1 MPNSFGAP
9 CSLAL
14 VLCLC
19 VGALGVR
26 PVTDTDAIEAKQ
38 MEEHPIEK
46 TKSAE
51 DKNSHALP
59 EATLWREFGAEEH
72 HVFKANA
79 LAFQNLD
86 QSEQWRL
93 YASSNCSAEEVTSF
107 YITIYMSQTDPV
119 HQSNVTLHVDKNLPW
134 DTDILYAGA
143 QGLGRC
149 LVFLRR
155 PPPDAP
161 VIEML
166 KKLPTV
172 FQDRRLHAFLAL
184 RKDARIHFEVAFA
197 LVVLLGAVILVWSLR
212 ITVKALK
219 DRRHSWG
226 LTDESD
232 FSQSQLRPPQAAEIL
247 KRAFAN
253 IVYFLLGCALFV
265 VEGQRFFRKN
275 LDDSGTGYIMV
286 LVFPLL
292 FGCAGVLRIFMA
304 AARSHLYFSSLRHG
318 LLLELRV
325 VKLSGDL
332 MLLWMWVGII
342 LTLGRAMQVVFAHR
356 GIAMEFEDLKALGLL
371 ASPVFYMKKSTSDM
385 LAIEDMAMNRECK
398 IGLEGISDRNFVQLG
413 DAKGIRPMSESAF
426 LALARH
432 RKEIHVGS
440 GLESIWVL

>member
-1 MPNSFGAP
+1 MSSWIRGAID
-9 CSLAL
+9 ST
-14 VLCLC
+14 
-19 VGALGVR
+19 R
-26 PVTDTDAIEAKQ
+26 
-38 MEEHPIEK
+38 
-46 TKSAE
+46 
-51 DKNSHALP
+51 LP
-59 EATLWREFGAEEH
+59 R
-72 HVFKANA
+72 
-79 LAFQNLD
+79 
-86 QSEQWRL
+86 
-93 YASSNCSAEEVTSF
+93 
-107 YITIYMSQTDPV
+107 
-119 HQSNVTLHVDKNLPW
+119 
-134 DTDILYAGA
+134 
-143 QGLGRC
+143 
-149 LVFLRR
+149 
-155 PPPDAP
+155 
-161 VIEML
+161 
-166 KKLPTV
+166 PTV

-325 VKLSGDL
+325 VKLSGEHTQTT
-332 MLLWMWVGII
+332 LLY
-342 LTLGRAMQVVFAHR
+342 LQTSARRRRRVVYGGF
-356 GIAMEFEDLKALGLL
+356 
-371 ASPVFYMKKSTSDM
+371 
-385 LAIEDMAMNRECK
+385 N
-398 IGLEGISDRNFVQLG
+398 
-413 DAKGIRPMSESAF
+413 
-426 LALARH
+426 
-432 RKEIHVGS
+432 
-440 GLESIWVL
+440 